1 MNNPKTTDPI
11 ISALF
16 KIPETEKESL
26 IKMVDN
32 TKPEFLMIV

>member
-1 MNNPKTTDPI
+1 MSSPNRTDPM

-26 IKMVDN
+26 IKMVDKTN
-32 TKPEFLMIV
+32 PEFLIIV